1 MFTPK
6 LVHNVHSRISHNS
19 QKVEIIQS
27 LSTDEWINKM
37 WSVHA
42 MGYYSAIKK
51 NEVLTH
57 ASTWMNLENNK
68 LSERRQIQKA
78 MYYRLPFI

>member
-1 MFTPK
+1 MS
-6 LVHNVHSRISHNS
+6 VHSSIIRNS
-19 QKVEIIQS
+19 QKVET
-27 LSTDEWINKM
+27 LKCPSTDEWINKM